1 MPSKILKDFLD
12 NNEIKYVS
20 IMHSLAFTAVDIA
33 RSAHIPSRE
42 MAKTV
47 IIKHGDDLAMT
58 VVPANYKVKLNLL
71 QQALDTDKIELAT
84 ELEFTKRFPDCEV
97 GAMPPFGNLYDME
110 VYVAESLT
118 EDAKIAF
125 NAGSHSEV
133 IQMDYKDYERV
144 VQPKFI
150 MLSN

>member
-33 RSAHIPSRE
+33 KSAHIPSKE

-47 IIKHGDDLAMT
+47 IIKIGDELAMV
-58 VVPANYKVKLNLL
+58 VVPANFKVKLNLL
-71 QQALDTDKIELAT
+71 QQALDSDNIELAN
-84 ELEFTKRFPDCEV
+84 ELEFIKRFSDCEV

-110 VYVAESLT
+110 VYVTESLT
-118 EDAKIAF
+118 EDEKITF

-133 IQMDYKDYERV
+133 IQMDYKDYESLVKPR
-144 VQPKFI
+144 FI

>member
-12 NNEIKYVS
+12 NNDIKYVS
-20 IMHSLAFTAVDIA
+20 IMHSMAFTAVEIA
-33 RSAHIPSRE
+33 KSAHIPSKE

-47 IIKHGDDLAMT
+47 IVKNGDSLAMA

-71 QQALDTDKIELAT
+71 RQALGSDNIKLAD
-84 ELEFTKRFPDCEV
+84 EREFTQRFPDCEV

-118 EDAKIAF
+118 EDAKISF
-125 NAGSHSEV
+125 NAGSHSEI
-133 IQMDYKDYERV
+133 IQMDYSDYERI
-144 VQPKFI
+144 VQPRFI

>member
-12 NNEIKYVS
+12 DNEIKYVS
-20 IMHSLAFTAVDIA
+20 IMHSLAFTAVEIA
-33 RSAHIPSRE
+33 KSAHIPSKE

-47 IIKHGDDLAMT
+47 IIKHDSELAMA
-58 VVPANYKVKLNLL
+58 VVPANYKLKLNLL
-71 QQALDTDKIELAT
+71 QQALDNNKVELAT
-84 ELEFTKRFPDCEV
+84 EQEFTSRFPDCEV
-97 GAMPPFGNLYDME
+97 GAMPPFGNLYNMD

-118 EDAKIAF
+118 EDARISF

-133 IQMDYKDYERV
+133 IQMDYKDYERMV
-144 VQPKFI
+144 KPRFI

>member
-1 MPSKILKDFLD
+1 MPSKMLKDFLD

-20 IMHSLAFTAVDIA
+20 ILHSLAFTAVDIA
-33 RSAHIPSRE
+33 KSAHIPSKE

-47 IIKHGDDLAMT
+47 IIKNDDKLAMA
-58 VVPANYKVKLNLL
+58 VVPANYKVKLNIL
-71 QQALDTDKIELAT
+71 QQALDSDKIELAS
-84 ELEFTKRFPDCEV
+84 EQEFTSRFPDCEV
-97 GAMPPFGNLYDME
+97 GAMPPFGNLYDMD

-118 EDAKIAF
+118 EDDKITF

-133 IQMDYKDYERV
+133 IQMDYKDYENIV
-144 VQPKFI
+144 KPQFI

>member
-1 MPSKILKDFLD
+1 MPSKMLKDFLD

-33 RSAHIPSRE
+33 KLAHIPSRE

-47 IIKHGDDLAMT
+47 IIKIDDDLAMA

-71 QQALDTDKIELAT
+71 QQALDSDNIELAN
-84 ELEFTKRFPDCEV
+84 ELEFIKRFPDCEV
-97 GAMPPFGNLYDME
+97 GAMPPFGNLYDMD
-110 VYVAESLT
+110 VYVTESLT
-118 EDAKIAF
+118 EDERITF

-133 IQMDYKDYERV
+133 IQMNYKDYENLVKPR
-144 VQPKFI
+144 FI